1 MRRKVKLSSDRVTAA
16 RIERVGRRI
25 VAVLGDIGYQWQFF
39 LIEGDQVNAFALP
52 GGHVYFYTGI
62 MKLMENDDQIA
73 TVMGHEIAHVL
84 ARHGA
89 ERMSLQML
97 NNAGAQVLASALDL
111 PAEYQGL
118 YQTAYGLASNV
129 GVMLPFSRKHEYE
142 ADTIGVNLMHLAGY
156 DMNEAVRFWQKM
168 AAQGGG
174 KPPELLSTHP
184 ADAHRIENIRKI
196 IRGLASGN

>member
-1 MRRKVKLSSDRVTAA
+1 MKQIIAFLTALLLIAGCAKAPVTGRSQLILVSPSQEMQLGLSASEQMRRKVKLSSDRVTSA

-25 VAVLGDIGYQWQFF
+25 VSVLGDVGYQWQFF
-39 LIEGDQVNAFALP
+39 LVEGEQVNAFALP

-97 NNAGAQVLASALDL
+97 GTYLKN
-111 PAEYQGL
+111 PRY
-118 YQTAYGLASNV
+118 
-129 GVMLPFSRKHEYE
+129 
-142 ADTIGVNLMHLAGY
+142 
-156 DMNEAVRFWQKM
+156 
-168 AAQGGG
+168 
-174 KPPELLSTHP
+174 
-184 ADAHRIENIRKI
+184 
-196 IRGLASGN
+196 RG